1 MNLIDAVVTKVLSE
15 PYLLY
20 NNYWFVDVEYN
31 SYGITSKTNVM
42 CSNEES
48 AKAVKVGYT
57 FQV

>member
-1 MNLIDAVVTKVLSE
+1 MNSIDAVVTKVLSE

-31 SYGITSKTNVM
+31 SYGVISKKGVM
-42 CSNEES
+42 CSTEEV
-48 AKAVKVGYT
+48 AKAIKVGHT